1 MRALIRGSFVND
13 LLLPA
18 RLQAALGDAY
28 LLEREL
34 GGGGMS
40 RLFVAM
46 ERSLNRQVV
55 IKVLPP
61 ELTSEVSA
69 ARFKKEIEVAAQLQ
83 HPHIVPILA
92 AGSDD
97 DLLWYVMPYVRGES
111 LRHRLK
117 ESGKLP
123 VKDAVRILIEVA
135 DALAFAHRKGI
146 VHRDIKP
153 ENILLEEG
161 HAVLADFGVA
171 RAIFAARTAS
181 AVDGANLTGTGM
193 SVGTP
198 TYMSPEQAA
207 GESNVDARADIYALG
222 IVGYEMLAGQHPF
235 GGSSSVQSMIVAH
248 LTQPAPPVT
257 KLRADTPPA
266 VNAAIARALAK
277 LPDERFRTAEEFRDA
292 LEAAPAGAR
301 SSRGPLVT
309 IAAAVVAMLVV
320 VGIVVARRGHTA
332 VLDQNLVAVA
342 PFEVVDADL
351 KLWHEGMVDVLSRNL
366 DGAGPLRTVSPTLVV
381 RRWAGRADKE
391 SASLLGKATGARLA
405 VFGSLIRSGGDS
417 VRASASVVDVS
428 SGRVLGEVERRDALS
443 RMDRLSDSLTI
454 GLLRELGKTRA
465 LGGAQ
470 MSSVGTT
477 SLTAL
482 KAFLQGQQFLRRS
495 AWDSALVYFDRAIEA
510 DSTFSVALMSDG
522 LTHGWVGGASDSMAV
537 RNLARAAKYNRGLS
551 PRDSI
556 LVVASG
562 DFAVLGQSFD
572 APPLGVL
579 KSMFATLHEGVRRY
593 PNDPEMWFALGDAQ
607 YHWGWGEQVGV
618 PETQVVKSFDRAIA
632 LDSAFTPAYIHAIE
646 MAFRYG
652 TANGRRYLAGY
663 LAQNPTDVD
672 AEGMKLAWRLTD
684 PALVKTPE
692 TQRMLDTASFNQL
705 QHGAVGLMEWA
716 DSGETVVR
724 MGRIL
729 REGSGGPSPRFAD
742 SARVARRLATA
753 LSQRGYA
760 REALATNRNDD
771 HLSLAMIAG
780 EAPIP
785 AADSELFKHV
795 VAGAGCGP
803 CIISLWGMIGDTI
816 SLQRIAH
823 IGDSVARLPHPPM
836 EVGQIRHAL
845 GIGHAYVTLAR
856 HDTAG
861 ALREFAAL
869 PDSVCHGCGWSWL
882 TQAQLLASQGKN
894 AEAAAVLDEVGV
906 LNSPL
911 GTLAEFE
918 RARVAEKLGDKP
930 RARDGY
936 AFVAGMWQHG
946 DPFFKRYAD
955 DASAGLKRLSDDKSG
970 TTIPLKKP

>member
-1 MRALIRGSFVND
+1 VND

-40 RLFVAM
+40 RLFVAT
-46 ERSLNRQVV
+46 ERSLNRKVV

-61 ELTSEVSA
+61 ELASEVSA
-69 ARFKKEIEVAAQLQ
+69 ARFKKEIEVAAQMQ

-97 DLLWYVMPYVRGES
+97 DLLWYVMPYVQGES

-123 VKDAVRILIEVA
+123 VREAVRILIEVA

-153 ENILLEEG
+153 ENLLLEEG

-171 RAIFAARTAS
+171 RAIFAARAAS
-181 AVDGANLTGTGM
+181 TVDGGNLTGTGM

-207 GESNVDARADIYALG
+207 GETNVDARADIYALG
-222 IVGYEMLAGQHPF
+222 LVGYEMLAGQHPF
-235 GGSSSVQSMIVAH
+235 GKSGSVQGMIVAH
-248 LTQPAPPVT
+248 LTEPAPPVA
-257 KLRADTPPA
+257 KRRADTPPA

-277 LPDERFRTAEEFRDA
+277 QPDERFQTAEGFRDA
-292 LEAAPAGAR
+292 LDAAPTSAR
-301 SSRGPLVT
+301 GSRTTMLAVG
-309 IAAAVVAMLVV
+309 AAVTAFLVI
-320 VGIVVARRGHTA
+320 VGIVVARRQHTSP
-332 VLDQNLVAVA
+332 LDQNLVAVA
-342 PFEVVDADL
+342 PFDVVDADL
-351 KLWHEGMVDVLSRNL
+351 KLWHEGIVDVLSRNL

-381 RRWAGRADKE
+381 RRWSGRADKE
-391 SASLLGKATGARLA
+391 SAASLGRATGARLA
-405 VFGSLIRSGGDS
+405 VFGSLLRSGGDS
-417 VRASASVVDVS
+417 VRGSASIVDAT
-428 SGRVLGEVERRDALS
+428 SGQVLGEVERRDAMS

-477 SLTAL
+477 SLPAL

-495 AWDSALVYFDRAIEA
+495 AWDSALVYFDRAIES
-510 DSTFSVALMSDG
+510 DSTFSVALMLDG
-522 LTHGWVGGASDSMAV
+522 LAHGWVGGASDSMAV
-537 RNLARAAKYNRGLS
+537 KYLSRAGKYNRGLS
-551 PRDSI
+551 PRDSM

-562 DFAVLGQSFD
+562 DFAVLGQSID
-572 APPLGVL
+572 APSLSVL

-652 TANGRRYLAGY
+652 TANGRRYLAAY

-684 PALVKTPE
+684 PALVKTAE
-692 TQRMLDTASFNQL
+692 TQRMLDTASFSQL
-705 QHGAVGLMEWA
+705 QHGAVGLFEWP

-724 MGRIL
+724 IGGIWH
-729 REGSGGPSPRFAD
+729 EGSIGPSPRFAD
-742 SARVARRLATA
+742 SARVVRRMAAAFSL
-753 LSQRGYA
+753 RGHA

-771 HLSLAMIAG
+771 NLSLAMIAG
-780 EAPIP
+780 ETPIS
-785 AADSELFKHV
+785 AADSELFRHV
-795 VAGAGCGP
+795 VSGDGCGP
-803 CIISLWGMIGDTI
+803 CVISLWGMMGDTI
-816 SLQRIAH
+816 DLQRITH
-823 IGDSVARLPHPPM
+823 LGDSVAKLPHQPM
-836 EVGQIRHAL
+836 DVRQIRYAL

-856 HDTAG
+856 HDTTG

-869 PDSVCHGCGWSWL
+869 PDSSCHDCGWFWL
-882 TQAQLLASQGKN
+882 TQAQLLASQGRS
-894 AEAAAVLDEVGV
+894 AEAAAILDEVGV

-918 RARVAEKLGDKP
+918 RARVAERLGDKP

-955 DASAGLKRLSDDKSG
+955 DASAGLKRLSDDKGG
-970 TTIPLKKP
+970 TPIPIKKP

>member
-1 MRALIRGSFVND
+1 VND

-46 ERSLNRQVV
+46 ERSLHRQVV

-171 RAIFAARTAS
+171 RAIFAARAAS
-181 AVDGANLTGTGM
+181 AVDGGNLTGTGM

-222 IVGYEMLAGQHPF
+222 LVGYEMLAGQHPF
-235 GGSSSVQSMIVAH
+235 GKSGSVQSMIVAH
-248 LTQPAPPVT
+248 LTEPAPPVA

-277 LPDERFRTAEEFRDA
+277 RPDERFSTAEEFRDA
-292 LEAAPAGAR
+292 LDAAPARATG
-301 SSRGPLVT
+301 SRATMLAVG
-309 IAAAVVAMLVV
+309 AAVTAFLVI
-320 VGIVVARRGHTA
+320 VGIVVARRQQPGP
-332 VLDQNLVAVA
+332 LDQNLVAVA
-342 PFEVVDADL
+342 PFDVVDADL

-391 SASLLGKATGARLA
+391 SAASLGKATGARLA
-405 VFGSLIRSGGDS
+405 VFGSLLRSGGDS
-417 VRASASVVDVS
+417 VRASASIVDAG
-428 SGRVLGEVERRDALS
+428 SGRVLGEVERKDALS

-454 GLLRELGKTRA
+454 GVLRELGKTRA

-482 KAFLQGQQFLRRS
+482 KAFLQGQQYFRRS
-495 AWDSALVYFDRAIEA
+495 AWDSAIANYDRAIES
-510 DSTFSVALMSDG
+510 DSTFSIALMYDG
-522 LTHGWVGGASDSMAV
+522 MTHGWVGGAQDSLTIKY
-537 RNLARAAKYNRGLS
+537 LARAVQFNHGLA
-551 PRDSI
+551 PRDSL
-556 LVVASG
+556 LVVANGEFAQLSKSA
-562 DFAVLGQSFD
+562 DIPPFAVQRELFS
-572 APPLGVL
+572 
-579 KSMFATLHEGVRRY
+579 TLHEGLRRY

-607 YHWGWGEQVGV
+607 FHWGWGAQVGV
-618 PETQVVKSFDRAIA
+618 PESQVVHSFDRAIA
-632 LDSAFTPAYIHAIE
+632 LDSEFTPAYIHAIE
-646 MAFRYG
+646 MGFRYG
-652 TANGRRYLAGY
+652 APNGRRYLAAY
-663 LAQNPTDVD
+663 LAQNPTGVE
-672 AEGMKLAWRLTD
+672 AEGMRLTARLAD
-684 PALVKTPE
+684 PALATTPE
-692 TQRMLDTASFNQL
+692 TQRLLGTASTEQL
-705 QHGAVGLMEWA
+705 ENAASATLEW
-716 DSGETVVR
+716 G
-724 MGRIL
+724 
-729 REGSGGPSPRFAD
+729 D
-742 SARVARRLATA
+742 SAETRVSLMRLLATDRGAHSPNSPDSTLRQGRLAFA
-753 LSQRGYA
+753 LAMRGHV
-760 REALATNRNDD
+760 REALGVNRSAEALEGGLLAGIVSAQQADSTIMKD
-771 HLSLAMIAG
+771 IARGRTCAPCAVSIWGITGDTAMIR
-780 EAPIP
+780 
-785 AADSELFKHV
+785 LLMH
-795 VAGAGCGP
+795 
-803 CIISLWGMIGDTI
+803 M
-816 SLQRIAH
+816 
-823 IGDSVARLPHPPM
+823 GDSVAKLPHPPVD
-836 EVGQIRHAL
+836 VGLIN
-845 GIGHAYVTLAR
+845 YTLALSR
-856 HDTAG
+856 AYLTLAHHDTVG
-861 ALREFAAL
+861 ALREWAAL
-869 PDSVCHGCGWSWL
+869 PDSVCHSCGWGWL
-882 TQAQLLASQGKN
+882 TRAQLLASQGRN
-894 AEAAAVLDEVGV
+894 ADAAAVLDEVGV
-906 LNSPL
+906 LDSPV
-911 GTLAEFE
+911 GTVAEFE
-918 RARVAEKLGDKP
+918 RGRVAERLGDKA
-930 RARDGY
+930 RARDAY
-936 AFVAGMWQHG
+936 AFVAGMWQNG
-946 DPFFKRYAD
+946 DPYFRQYAD
-955 DASAGLKRLSDDKSG
+955 DARAGLKRLSGEHAG
-970 TTIPLKKP
+970 TTIPLTRP

>member
-1 MRALIRGSFVND
+1 MTD

-18 RLQAALGDAY
+18 RLQVALGDAY

-171 RAIFAARTAS
+171 RAIVAARAAS
-181 AVDGANLTGTGM
+181 AVDGAKLTGTGM

-222 IVGYEMLAGQHPF
+222 LVGYEMLAGQHPF
-235 GGSSSVQSMIVAH
+235 GGSGSVQSMIVAH
-248 LTQPAPPVT
+248 LTEPAPPVA
-257 KLRADTPPA
+257 KLRADTPPD

-292 LEAAPAGAR
+292 LEAAPTGAQG
-301 SSRGPLVT
+301 SRAPLIA
-309 IAAAVVAMLVV
+309 IAAAVVAMLIV
-320 VGIVVARRGHTA
+320 VGIVVSRRGHTGI
-332 VLDQNLVAVA
+332 LDQNLVAVA
-342 PFEVVDADL
+342 PFDVVDADL

-391 SASLLGKATGARLA
+391 SAISLGKATGARLA

-417 VRASASVVDVS
+417 VRGSASIVDAS
-428 SGRVLGEVERRDALS
+428 SGRVLGEVERRDAMS

-465 LGGAQ
+465 LGVAQ

-482 KAFLQGQQFLRRS
+482 KAFLQGEQYFRKS
-495 AWDSALVYFDRAIEA
+495 AWDSAIASYDRAITE
-510 DSTFSVALMSDG
+510 DSTFSIALTLDG
-522 LTHGWVGGASDSMAV
+522 LTHGWVGGTTDTLSIKYLS
-537 RNLARAAKYNRGLS
+537 RAAKFNRGLS

-556 LVVASG
+556 LVVAG
-562 DFAVLGQSFD
+562 GQFAQLGLSPG
-572 APPLGVL
+572 APPVTALRSLFTTV
-579 KSMFATLHEGVRRY
+579 HEGVRRY
-593 PNDPEMWFALGDAQ
+593 PSDPAMWFALGDAQ
-607 YHWGWGEQVGV
+607 YHYGYGQQVGV
-618 PETQVVKSFDRAIA
+618 PEEQVVKSFDRVIS
-632 LDSAFTPAYIHAIE
+632 LDSSFAPAYIHAIE

-652 TANGRRYLAGY
+652 TANGRRFLAAY

-672 AEGMKLAWRLTD
+672 AEGMHLAWRLTD
-684 PALVKTPE
+684 PALVGTAE
-692 TQRMLDTASFNQL
+692 TRRMLDTASLDQL
-705 QHGAVGLMEWA
+705 GHGAVALLEWP
-716 DSGETVVR
+716 DSDETALR
-724 MGRIL
+724 LARIV
-729 REGSGGPSPRFAD
+729 REGSLGSSPRFAD
-742 SARVARRLATA
+742 SARAASRLSSA
-753 LSQRGYA
+753 LIMRGHI
-760 REALATNRNDD
+760 REALSVRRTGDN
-771 HLSLAMIAG
+771 LSLAMVAG
-780 EAPIP
+780 EIEIP
-785 AADSELFKHV
+785 AADSELLRKVANGEGSGPSV
-795 VAGAGCGP
+795 V
-803 CIISLWGMIGDTI
+803 SLWGMMGDTI
-816 SLQRIAH
+816 PIQRIMRL
-823 IGDSVARLPHPPM
+823 GDSVAKRPHPP
-836 EVGQIRHAL
+836 VDASFIRYTLA
-845 GIGHAYVTLAR
+845 IGHAYITLAR
-856 HDTAG
+856 HDSAG
-861 ALREFAAL
+861 ALREFAAM
-869 PDSVCHGCGWSWL
+869 PDSVCHACGWAWI
-882 TQAQLLASQGKN
+882 TQAQLLSTLGKN

-906 LNSPL
+906 FNSPL

-918 RARVAEKLGDKP
+918 RARVAEKLGDKV

-946 DPFFKRYAD
+946 DPFFKRYSD
-955 DASAGLKRLSDDKSG
+955 EASAGLKRLSDDRGG
-970 TTIPLKKP
+970 TPIPTNKP